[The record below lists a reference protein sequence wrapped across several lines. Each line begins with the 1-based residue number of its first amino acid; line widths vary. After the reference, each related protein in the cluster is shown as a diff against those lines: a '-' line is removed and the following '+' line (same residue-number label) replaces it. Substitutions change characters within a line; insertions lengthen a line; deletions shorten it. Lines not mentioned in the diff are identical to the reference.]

1 MKATEIVEKL
11 KNVLLSSDEVNEIEV
26 QEEEVKV
33 EASSEEVEELAEEPG
48 SPEEV
53 IEEEKE
59 ELGYATKEELAEVRA
74 MVEKLMSSKEE
85 EMAVP
90 TEDLSSQEPETE
102 PMTHSPENVS
112 EKAQTILYSQQAP
125 QTRLDRIFNRLNNN
139 N

>member
-11 KNVLLSSDEVNEIEV
+11 KNVLLSSEEVKEIEV

-74 MVEKLMSSKEE
+74 MVEKLMSYKEE
-85 EMAVP
+85 DMSVP
-90 TEDLSSQEPETE
+90 EELSSQEVETE

-112 EKAQTILYSQQAP
+112 EKVQTHLYSQQAP